1 MSHLRL
7 KKKINVI
14 ICPFHTQYALTTHH
28 RTAKG
33 KEVRHSLG
41 SSSSL
46 NPGCGKQVEDTQY
59 HNQEHG
65 AEALHGVS
73 GQGQQKSLQ
82 ERNQVRMPCVTGSAH
97 LAGDL
102 ASLPGRAPKM
112 AELFPRE
119 S

>member
-1 MSHLRL
+1 M
-7 KKKINVI
+7 
-14 ICPFHTQYALTTHH
+14 
-28 RTAKG
+28 
-33 KEVRHSLG
+33 RHSLG

-46 NPGCGKQVEDTQY
+46 NLGRGKQVENTQY
-59 HNQEHG
+59 QNQEHR

-82 ERNQVRMPCVTGSAH
+82 ERDQVRMPRVPSSAH
-97 LAGDL
+97 LTGDL
-102 ASLPGRAPKM
+102 ASLPGRAPRV